1 MNIIGK
7 IFVFAVFIMS
17 LVFMSF
23 GVALYST
30 HTNWKDEIV
39 KQGGLNDQ
47 LDEAE
52 AEARKLQEDINN
64 LTNDVKESEV
74 ARDTVIAQIQTA
86 LREKNESLQQLRKR
100 VDQQEQDRNV
110 AQDEL
115 ASKSRELEQA
125 TAQINDLRN
134 SIKQQQQN
142 LDDQVKRTADMAVEL
157 HEKESQLV
165 IVRERKSQLEKQVA
179 NARVLL
185 QQVGLNVGSLPRDQ
199 MPAVDGIVTAV
210 GRDAIELSLGGDDGL
225 QQGHELEVYRDD
237 TYLGRVRI
245 VTVRPDK
252 AVAEVMK
259 DYKRGF
265 IQRGDRVASRLKG

>member
-30 HTNWKDEIV
+30 HTNWREEIV
-39 KQGGLNDQ
+39 KPGGLNDQ
-47 LDEAE
+47 LQNARNEAT
-52 AEARKLQEDINN
+52 KLQEEINE
-64 LTNDVKESEV
+64 LTTDVKESEV
-74 ARDTVIAQIQTA
+74 ARDTVIAQIQAA
-86 LREKNESLQQLRKR
+86 LREKNASLQELRKR
-100 VDQQEQDRNV
+100 VDEQEQDRNK

-115 ASKSRELEQA
+115 AAKSRELEQA
-125 TAQINDLRN
+125 TTQINGLRD

-157 HEKESQLV
+157 HEKESLLV
-165 IVRERKSQLEKQVA
+165 IARERKSQLEKQVA

-185 QQVGLNVGSLPRDQ
+185 QQMGLNINALPRDQ
-199 MPAVDGIVTAV
+199 VPAVDGVVTAV
-210 GRDAIELSLGGDDGL
+210 GRDSIELSLGGDDGL
-225 QQGHELEVYRDD
+225 QQNHVLDVYRDD
-237 TYLGRVRI
+237 TYIGRVKV

-252 AVAEVMK
+252 AVATVLR
-259 DYKRGF
+259 DYTRGF
-265 IQRGDRVASRLKG
+265 IQRGDRVATKLKG

>member
-23 GVALYST
+23 GVAIYSS
-30 HTNWKDEIV
+30 HTNWRDV
-39 KQGGLNDQ
+39 SQGLEGQLQTARND
-47 LDEAE
+47 AT
-52 AEARKLQEDINN
+52 KLQEEINT
-64 LTNDVKESEV
+64 LTNSVKESEV
-74 ARDTVIAQIQTA
+74 ARDTVIAQIQAA
-86 LREKNESLQQLRKR
+86 LREKNEALQELRKR
-100 VDQQEQDRNV
+100 VDQQEQDRNK

-125 TAQINDLRN
+125 TTQINDLRD
-134 SIKQQQQN
+134 SIKQQQQT

-157 HEKESQLV
+157 HEKESLLV
-165 IVRERKSQLEKQVA
+165 IARERKSQLEKQVA

-185 QQVGLNVGSLPRDQ
+185 QQMGLSVDSLPRDQ
-199 MPAVDGIVTAV
+199 LPAVDGVVTAV
-210 GRDAIELSLGGDDGL
+210 GRDAIELSLGGDDGI

-237 TYLGRVRI
+237 TYLGRVKI

-252 AVAEVMK
+252 AVATVIPE
-259 DYKRGF
+259 YKRGF
-265 IQRGDRVASRLKG
+265 IQRGDRVASRLKS

>member
-30 HTNWKDEIV
+30 HTNWRDEIV
-39 KQGGLNDQ
+39 KPGGLNDQ
-47 LDEAE
+47 LQT
-52 AEARKLQEDINN
+52 ARDDATQLQEEINE
-64 LTNDVKESEV
+64 LTKDVKESEL
-74 ARDTVIAQIQTA
+74 ARDTVIAQIQAA
-86 LREKNESLQQLRKR
+86 LREKNESLQELRKR
-100 VDQQEQDRNV
+100 VDQQEQDRNK

-115 ASKSRELEQA
+115 AAKSRELEQA
-125 TAQINDLRN
+125 TGEIGDLRE
-134 SIKQQQQN
+134 SIKNQQQS

-157 HEKESQLV
+157 HEKESLLV
-165 IVRERKSQLEKQVA
+165 IARERKSQLEKQVA

-185 QQVGLNVGSLPRDQ
+185 QQMGLNVDSLPRDQ
-199 MPAVDGIVTAV
+199 LPAVDGVVTAV
-210 GRDAIELSLGGDDGL
+210 GREAIELSLGGDDGL
-225 QQGHELEVYRDD
+225 QQGHELEVFRDD

-252 AVAEVMK
+252 AVATVIPEF
-259 DYKRGF
+259 KRGF

>member
-30 HTNWKDEIV
+30 HTNWRDEIV
-39 KQGGLNDQ
+39 KPGGLNEQ
-47 LDEAE
+47 LENARVEAAALQDE
-52 AEARKLQEDINN
+52 INE
-64 LTNDVKESEV
+64 LTKDVKESEV
-74 ARDTVIAQIQTA
+74 ARDTVIAQVQAA
-86 LREKNESLQQLRKR
+86 LREKNESLQELRKR
-100 VDQQEQDRNV
+100 VDQQEQDRNE

-115 ASKSRELEQA
+115 AAKSRELEQA
-125 TAQINDLRN
+125 TAEINDLRDA
-134 SIKQQQQN
+134 IKQQQQN
-142 LDDQVKRTADMAVEL
+142 LDDQVQRTADMAVEL
-157 HEKESQLV
+157 HEKEATLV

-185 QQVGLNVGSLPRDQ
+185 QQMGLNVESLPRDQ
-199 MPAVDGIVTAV
+199 MPAVDGVVTAV

-225 QQGHELEVYRDD
+225 QQGHVLEVYRDD
-237 TYLGRVRI
+237 TYLGRVRV

-252 AVAEVMK
+252 AVAEVIQE
-259 DYKRGF
+259 YKRGF
-265 IQRGDRVASRLKG
+265 IQRGDKVASRLKG